1 MNSKIVAAFKY
12 KVNPAFQKEFEYL
25 YSHAKKYVQ
34 AIDGHEGHEVF
45 TGEDGQHM
53 LVVHFRDK
61 ESFLAW
67 DEHPEHKKYKEE
79 GKNEIFLNYD
89 VSVGEIFERH
99 IKHEE

>member
-53 LVVHFRDK
+53 R
-61 ESFLAW
+61 
-67 DEHPEHKKYKEE
+67 
-79 GKNEIFLNYD
+79 
-89 VSVGEIFERH
+89 
-99 IKHEE
+99 